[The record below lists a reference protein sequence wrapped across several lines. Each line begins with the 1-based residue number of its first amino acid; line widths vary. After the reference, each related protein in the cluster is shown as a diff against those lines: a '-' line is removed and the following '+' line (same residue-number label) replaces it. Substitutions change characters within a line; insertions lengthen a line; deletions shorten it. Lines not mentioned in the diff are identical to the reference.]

1 MNSSSDHCL
10 RHLLFSNSLCTT
22 ILLNSSNHRGLLLH
36 APLWISRRVDQRR
49 SPRRVERAN
58 ARKVPPRR
66 CRLPRRM
73 QRNGHLI
80 QEAVVLLHT
89 QSQIIIFILSIR
101 REFSQKDTEKN

>member
-1 MNSSSDHCL
+1 MNEFLLVAIAC
-10 RHLLFSNSLCTT
+10 HLLLSIFQFLCTT

-89 QSQIIIFILSIR
+89 HTKS
-101 REFSQKDTEKN
+101 DY